1 MAKRKSRQVKISA
14 EKLAE
19 YRRIYK
25 LAKEAGL
32 VTKKVAP
39 SKLRP
44 SKYMRTRLNS
54 LKQYL
59 TGEYEFLKADTPK
72 RRKTAE
78 LFRKAPT
85 PFVPKVVNKV
95 IIGKKQGSAKLTWDN
110 AILKR
115 IRHLDAGE
123 FENIPMPIKPRDLND
138 LRDFVEK
145 NPYLNDVLKHDDE
158 VFNFVIFGNK
168 SIDSYGDLESLV
180 RALEDFYDTEN
191 FPEDWASIHLE
202 LFRSYKDWKHEG
214 NSGRKGARNEARR
227 MADYRARIAANPA
240 KYARYREYA
249 NAAFRASPG
258 YTRKLERQKKN
269 RDNETPEQREKRLE
283 YQRKRRKDRKGKK

>member
-1 MAKRKSRQVKISA
+1 MAKRKTRQVKISA

-32 VTKKVAP
+32 VQKKVAP
-39 SKLRP
+39 SKLKP

-95 IIGKKQGSAKLTWDN
+95 IIGKKQGSAKLTWDD

-123 FENIPMPIKPRDLND
+123 FEHIPMPVRARDLSD
-138 LRDFVEK
+138 LREFVEK
-145 NPYLNDVLKHDDE
+145 NDYLNEVLKHDDE
-158 VFNFVIFGNK
+158 VFNFTIFGNK

-180 RALEDFYDTEN
+180 RALEDFYEVEN
-191 FPEDWASIHLE
+191 FPEDWPMMHLE

-214 NSGRKGARNEARR
+214 NSGRKGAKNEARR
-227 MADYRARIAANPA
+227 MADYRARIAANPE
-240 KYARYREYA
+240 KYKRYREYA

-258 YTRKLERQKKN
+258 YTRKKERQKEKYK
-269 RDNETPEQREKRLE
+269 NETPEQREKRLQ
-283 YQRKRRKDRKGKK
+283 YLRDRRARKKKEV